1 MMMLAQK
8 LIVSYSTKILIQFI
22 QIVVSIVVA
31 RVAGPTVLGTVAF
44 GIAFVSMFEFLASL
58 GIGPAHIK
66 LVSEGHDLGKCI
78 STYSVLKIIN
88 ILLFFV
94 IVLGIFFVQK
104 YALHVQFESRVH
116 EYVILISL
124 ITVTINQ
131 IFYIPYMTFAGK
143 TEQAKQ
149 DIPEF
154 LRIFIYQILRV
165 IIVLLGYRA
174 VALALGNLVATIL
187 IIPLVFYLFKDYPRA
202 SFDKKLALRYLR
214 ISLPMIVIGMTT
226 KITAFLDKVMLQ
238 YFANSEQVG
247 YYTAGYRIGSL
258 VLMIANSVGM
268 LFFPLFSKAT
278 AAGDLNYIKRTIE
291 KFERFSFIFIMPS
304 VIFLSIYSDVIIKVL
319 LGSQYLPSIS
329 IMAIINIA
337 MFLMVLN
344 MPYGNVI
351 TGMGYFKLFSV
362 LSIIYLLFFIAFMYV
377 LPNPNFFNLG
387 STGAA
392 TAILI
397 SSTIIGLL
405 YRLFA
410 KQKCPILD
418 LKKHVNF
425 IVFGI
430 ANFICFSFLYNYVS
444 EFYGMTFKLLFI
456 PGYFGTTYL
465 VLFLLGWLNRD
476 DMRNFKKLLNLKQV
490 GSYIKNEMSGK

>member
-1 MMMLAQK
+1 
-8 LIVSYSTKILIQFI
+8 
-22 QIVVSIVVA
+22 
-31 RVAGPTVLGTVAF
+31 
-44 GIAFVSMFEFLASL
+44 
-58 GIGPAHIK
+58 
-66 LVSEGHDLGKCI
+66 
-78 STYSVLKIIN
+78 
-88 ILLFFV
+88 
-94 IVLGIFFVQK
+94 
-104 YALHVQFESRVH
+104 
-116 EYVILISL
+116 
-124 ITVTINQ
+124 
-131 IFYIPYMTFAGK
+131 
-143 TEQAKQ
+143 
-149 DIPEF
+149 
-154 LRIFIYQILRV
+154 
-165 IIVLLGYRA
+165 
-174 VALALGNLVATIL
+174 
-187 IIPLVFYLFKDYPRA
+187 
-202 SFDKKLALRYLR
+202 
-214 ISLPMIVIGMTT
+214 
-226 KITAFLDKVMLQ
+226 MLQ

-258 VLMIANSVGM
+258 VLMIAHSVGM

-278 AAGDLNYIKRTIE
+278 ADGDLDYIKRTIE

-351 TGMGYFKLFSV
+351 TGMGFFKLFSV

-377 LPNPNFFNLG
+377 LPNPRLFNLG

-392 TAILI
+392 LAILI
-397 SSTIIGLL
+397 SSVIIGFL

-418 LKKHVNF
+418 LKKNANF
-425 IVFGI
+425 MIFGI
-430 ANFICFSFLYNYVS
+430 INFICFSFLYNYVS

-456 PGYFGTTYL
+456 PIYFGATYL
-465 VLFLLGWLNRD
+465 VLFLLGWLNRE
-476 DMRNFKKLLNLKQV
+476 DMRNFKKLLNLKKL

>member
-1 MMMLAQK
+1 MMLAQK
-8 LIVSYSTKILIQFI
+8 LIVSYSTKILIQFV

-66 LVSEGHDLGKCI
+66 LVSEGQDLGTCI
-78 STYSVLKIIN
+78 STFSILKIIN
-88 ILLFFV
+88 TFLFFG
-94 IVLGIFFVQK
+94 IVLGIFLVQK

-131 IFYIPYMTFAGK
+131 LFYIPYMTFAGK

-187 IIPLVFYLFKDYPRA
+187 IAPLVFYLFKDYPRA
-202 SFDKKLALRYLR
+202 SFDKKLALRYLK

-226 KITAFLDKVMLQ
+226 KITTFLDKVMLQ
-238 YFANSEQVG
+238 YLANSEQVG

-278 AAGDLNYIKRTIE
+278 AAGDFDYIKRTIE
-291 KFERFSFIFIMPS
+291 KFERFSFIFIMPG

-351 TGMGYFKLFSV
+351 TGMGFFKLFSV
-362 LSIIYLLFFIAFMYV
+362 LSIVYLLLFITLMYV

-397 SSTIIGLL
+397 SSIFIGLL
-405 YRLFA
+405 YRLYA
-410 KQKCPILD
+410 KQKCPILE
-418 LKKHVNF
+418 LMKNAHY
-425 IVFGI
+425 ILFGI
-430 ANFICFSFLYNYVS
+430 VNFICFSFVYTFAGK
-444 EFYGMTFKLLFI
+444 FYGMTFKLLFI
-456 PGYFGTTYL
+456 PGYFGITYL
-465 VLFLLGWLNRD
+465 ILFSLGWLNKED
-476 DMRNFKKLLNLKQV
+476 IGNFKKLLNLRKV